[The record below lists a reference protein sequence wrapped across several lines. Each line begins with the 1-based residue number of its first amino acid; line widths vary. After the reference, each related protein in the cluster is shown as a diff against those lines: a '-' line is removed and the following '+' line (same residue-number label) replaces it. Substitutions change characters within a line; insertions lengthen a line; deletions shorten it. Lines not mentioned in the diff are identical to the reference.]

1 MRLAMSMADC
11 PAGLP
16 YNGSMK
22 DLARRGCSWIL
33 YPLLLALAGAATPL
47 LADQPSPR
55 VQALL
60 AQMSREEKMGI
71 IRGAQEPDTVFQG
84 EAGWTRG
91 VPRLGIPDLR
101 FADGPPGVLVRHQST
116 GMPSPPALAATFH
129 PPRAAAHGPP

>member
-22 DLARRGCSWIL
+22 DLARRGCSSIL

-84 EAGWTRG
+84 EAGLTRG
-91 VPRLGIPDLR
+91 VPPPGIPGPRLGG
-101 FADGPPGVLVRHQST
+101 GPPARVVRAE
-116 GMPSPPALAATFH
+116 SP
-129 PPRAAAHGPP
+129 

>member
-22 DLARRGCSWIL
+22 DLARRGCSSIL

-84 EAGWTRG
+84 AAGWTPG
-91 VPRLGIPDLR
+91 GPRVGIPGLR
-101 FADGPPGVLVRHQST
+101 LADGPPA
-116 GMPSPPALAATFH
+116 ALA
-129 PPRAAAHGPP
+129 PPESTALPA